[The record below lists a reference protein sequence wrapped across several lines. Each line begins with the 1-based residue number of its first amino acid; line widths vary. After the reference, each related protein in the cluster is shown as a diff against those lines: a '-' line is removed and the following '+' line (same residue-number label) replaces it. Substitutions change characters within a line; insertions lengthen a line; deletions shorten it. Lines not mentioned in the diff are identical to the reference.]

1 MHTRTGNEAGPTNN
15 TSILVALVV
24 WFKPYD
30 DLVTGSDKRLTNMRL
45 ELTTAFQSELIDIMI
60 YIKQALRTVS
70 WRRLI
75 IINTSE
81 ILSYKSPAYT

>member
-1 MHTRTGNEAGPTNN
+1 M
-15 TSILVALVV
+15 
-24 WFKPYD
+24 
-30 DLVTGSDKRLTNMRL
+30 VTGPDKTLTNMRL
-45 ELTTAFQSELIDIMI
+45 ELTTASQSELIDIMI

-81 ILSYKSPAYT
+81 ILSYKSSVYTEFFF

>member
-1 MHTRTGNEAGPTNN
+1 
-15 TSILVALVV
+15 
-24 WFKPYD
+24 
-30 DLVTGSDKRLTNMRL
+30 MRL
-45 ELTTAFQSELIDIMI
+45 ELTTASQSKLIDIMI
-60 YIKQALRTVS
+60 YIKQALRTVT